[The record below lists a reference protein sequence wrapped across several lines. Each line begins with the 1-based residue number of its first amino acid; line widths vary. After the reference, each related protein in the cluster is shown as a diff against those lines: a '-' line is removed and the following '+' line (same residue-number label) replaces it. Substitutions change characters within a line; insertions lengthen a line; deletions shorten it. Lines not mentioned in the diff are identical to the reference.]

1 MPSQTVE
8 LAYDEQGT
16 GRPVLLIHGFPLCRR
31 MWQPQLGPL
40 AGAGYRVIAPDLR
53 GFGETPP
60 ERFPV
65 SMDVYA
71 DDLVALLD
79 RLGIAQVVAGGMS
92 MGGYVLMNLLERYPQ
107 RISAAMFL
115 VTRAAADDPAART
128 RRQQLA
134 DETLSSG
141 PQKVAD
147 AFESL
152 LFAPETPRQ
161 APELV
166 SQVREWMLA
175 TRPGGIAA
183 GLLAMK
189 QRRDYIDRLSSFD
202 LPALVVGADQDLA
215 VPLGHSVI
223 LSRGLPQARL
233 QVIEGAGHMANLE
246 QPDAFN
252 RCLLDFLDAL
262 PPA

>member
-1 MPSQTVE
+1 MSCPAVE
-8 LAYDEQGT
+8 LACDERGT

-31 MWQPQLGPL
+31 MWQPQLQAL
-40 AGAGYRVIAPDLR
+40 SDAGYRVLAPDLR

-65 SMDVYA
+65 SMDTYA

-79 RLGIAQVVAGGMS
+79 RLGIDQVVAGGMS
-92 MGGYVLMNLLERYPQ
+92 MGGYVLLNLLERYPQ
-107 RISAAMFL
+107 RVAAAMFL
-115 VTRAAADDPAART
+115 FTRAAADDPAARQ

-134 DETLSSG
+134 DETLALG
-141 PQKVAD
+141 PLGVAE

-161 APELV
+161 RPELV
-166 SQVREWMLA
+166 SMVREWMLA
-175 TRPGGIAA
+175 TPPGGIAG

-189 QRRDYIDRLSSFD
+189 DRRDYIDRLGSFQV
-202 LPALVVGADQDLA
+202 PALVVGADQDLA
-215 VPLGHSVI
+215 VPLGHSVV

-246 QPDAFN
+246 RPEAFN
-252 RCLLDFLDAL
+252 QVLLEFLNGL
-262 PPA
+262 PEA